1 MTVHVITW
9 LWGSKYPSHY
19 VERLASAVERNLGNH
34 TFTVCRPMPE
44 DMHLTEIPGCFARLR
59 TFDPCWQKSMGFKK
73 GDKILCLDL
82 DLIVTGDLRPIVS
95 RPEPFVIAQG
105 LNAKN
110 FCRYNGSVWLL
121 EAGYMPDIWTEFSME
136 EARSVPYW
144 KFPEDQAYFE
154 AKMPDAGSYGP
165 KEGIYGMGKPGWPN
179 GDGLPSNARIV
190 AFPGARDPAQF
201 CHLPW
206 VKDHWLGMKQAA

>member
-19 VERLASAVERNLGNH
+19 VERLSDAVDRNLGGH
-34 TFTVCRPMPE
+34 TFTVCTPLPE

-59 TFDPCWQKSMGFKK
+59 TFDPCWQKSQGFKK

-82 DLIVTGDLRPIVS
+82 DLIVTGNMAPIVS

-105 LNAKN
+105 LNARNPCKM
-110 FCRYNGSVWLL
+110 NGSVWLL
-121 EAGYMPDIWTEFSME
+121 EAGYRPDVWETFTVAAASK
-136 EARSVPYW
+136 VPFYIY
-144 KFPEDQAYFE
+144 PEDQAWFQH
-154 AKMPDAGSYGP
+154 KMPDAAAYGP
-165 KEGIYGMGKPGWPN
+165 KDGIFGFHKPGWPA
-179 GDGLPSNARIV
+179 GDALPSGARIV
-190 AFPGARDPAQF
+190 AFPGARDPGQF

-206 VKDHWLGMKQAA
+206 VKSHWLGMKQAA